1 MNFFDTLLNP
11 DLDEF
16 PNRTIVC
23 NAANLLDIGEFQFL
37 QLAFVHWHGRDMRQD
52 ETGAIFDSF
61 MVHSEVPGWA
71 LLYARDIC
79 QLDRIGQLNSA
90 DPAYHRFDV
99 ARPPS
104 TRVGP
109 QASFL
114 AVVVFLAGTMGGA
127 LAFAAQTAE
136 CAGEFPPCLSSAE
149 ITGPVSQ

>member
-71 LLYARDIC
+71 FVIC
-79 QLDRIGQLNSA
+79 PGYL
-90 DPAYHRFDV
+90 P
-99 ARPPS
+99 
-104 TRVGP
+104 VGP
-109 QASFL
+109 DRTTQ
-114 AVVVFLAGTMGGA
+114 
-127 LAFAAQTAE
+127 Q
-136 CAGEFPPCLSSAE
+136 CRPCL
-149 ITGPVSQ
+149 PPL